1 MIEYGCGFLL
11 YKIKRGGAGGARA
24 QLSCATMAL
33 SKPRVAVIG
42 AGVIGLSIAT
52 RLAETYGRGLDVTVM
67 ADKFTPNTTSDGAGG
82 IFVPYTVGFS
92 EEGARKLQRWATQT
106 FHYLTKLY
114 ESGMRDEIGLSLVTG
129 HDIHI
134 KPGEYPLPWCKDLLF
149 DFEVLKN
156 QSLESALDLPP
167 VPAGKVKED
176 FLSESSLY
184 SRTKNATIFKFK
196 TFVLEGKT
204 YLPWLMKKF
213 QALGGLII
221 KHKVDSLGE
230 LENYDIIINCTG
242 LAARELVGDKSVYPI
257 RGQSVAVNIPSL
269 GKFYDCVDDDLLY
282 IIPHKDYLVLGGT
295 AEANNWSTTPDPKTR
310 EEILRKCSNML
321 PTLQGAEVV
330 SEWAC
335 LRPARE
341 EVCLELENPGT
352 SPSII
357 HCYGH
362 GGQGIVVH
370 WGCVQDVMKL
380 VEKCLKAKGDA
391 ARPMNA
397 KL

>member
-1 MIEYGCGFLL
+1 MHDSFVPRPPFKGGSGFETN
-11 YKIKRGGAGGARA
+11 AM
-24 QLSCATMAL
+24 MAL
-33 SKPRVAVIG
+33 TKPRVAIIG

-52 RLAETYGRGLDVTVM
+52 HLAETYGRALDVTVM

-82 IFVPYTVGFS
+82 IFIPYTVGFS
-92 EEGARKLQRWATQT
+92 EEGARKLQRWATET

-114 ESGMRDEIGLSLVTG
+114 ESGIRDEIGLSLVTG

-167 VPAGKVKED
+167 VPAGKVKQD

-196 TFVLEGKT
+196 TFVLEGKK

-213 QALGGLII
+213 QAVGGLII
-221 KHKVDSLGE
+221 KHKVDRLGE

-242 LAARELVGDKSVYPI
+242 LAARELVGDMSVYPI
-257 RGQSVAVNIPSL
+257 RGQIVAVNIPSL
-269 GKFYDCVDDDLLY
+269 GKFYGSEDDNLVHV
-282 IIPHKDYLVLGGT
+282 ISHKDYCILGGT

-310 EEILRKCSNML
+310 EKILCKFSDMF
-321 PTLQGAEVV
+321 PTLRGAEVV
-330 SEWAC
+330 DEWAC

-341 EVCLELENPGT
+341 EVRLELENSGT
-352 SPSII
+352 SPSVI

-370 WGCVQDVMKL
+370 WGCVQDVMQL
-380 VEKCLKAKGDA
+380 VEKCLKTKGTGVKLIG
-391 ARPMNA
+391 A

>member
-1 MIEYGCGFLL
+1 MPAPN
-11 YKIKRGGAGGARA
+11 R
-24 QLSCATMAL
+24 SCAIMAL

-52 RLAETYGRGLDVTVM
+52 HLAEMYGRRLDVTVM
-67 ADKFTPNTTSDGAGG
+67 ADRFTPNTTSDGAGG
-82 IFVPYTVGFS
+82 IFIPYTVGFS
-92 EEGARKLQRWATQT
+92 EEGARKLQRWATET
-106 FHYLTKLY
+106 FHYLTKMF
-114 ESGMRDEIGLSLVTG
+114 ESRMSDEIGLSLVTG
-129 HDIHI
+129 HRIHI

-167 VPAGKVKED
+167 APAGKGKQD

-184 SRTKNATIFKFK
+184 SRTKNATVFKFK
-196 TFVLEGKT
+196 TFVLEGKR

-242 LAARELVGDKSVYPI
+242 LGARELVGDKSVYPI

-269 GKFYDCVDDDLLY
+269 GKFYDSVDDDLLY
-282 IIPHKDYLVLGGT
+282 VIPHKDYLVLGGT

-310 EEILRKCSNML
+310 EEILRKCSDMF
-321 PTLQGAEVV
+321 PTLRGAEVV
-330 SEWAC
+330 GEWAC

-341 EVCLELENPGT
+341 EVRLELENPGA
-352 SPSII
+352 SPSVI

-362 GGQGIVVH
+362 GGQGIIVH
-370 WGCVQDVMKL
+370 WGCVKDVTKL
-380 VEKCLKAKGDA
+380 VEKCLEAKGA
-391 ARPMNA
+391 AA
-397 KL
+397 KLMSAKL

>member
-1 MIEYGCGFLL
+1 MM
-11 YKIKRGGAGGARA
+11 
-24 QLSCATMAL
+24 MAL
-33 SKPRVAVIG
+33 SKPRVAVVG

-52 RLAETYGRGLDVTVM
+52 HLAETYGRRLDVTVM
-67 ADKFTPNTTSDGAGG
+67 ADRFTPNTTSDGAGG
-82 IFVPYTVGFS
+82 IFTPYTVGFS
-92 EEGARKLQRWATQT
+92 EEGARKLQRWATET
-106 FHYLTKLY
+106 FHYLTKMY
-114 ESGMRDEIGLSLVTG
+114 ASGMSDEIGLSLVTG
-129 HDIHI
+129 HRVHI

-149 DFEVLKN
+149 DFEVLITKN

-167 VPAGKVKED
+167 APAGKVKQD

-196 TFVLEGKT
+196 TFVLEGKR

-230 LENYDIIINCTG
+230 LQNYDIIINCTG
-242 LAARELVGDKSVYPI
+242 LGARELVGDTSVYPI

-269 GKFYDCVDDDLLY
+269 GKCYIVDDVDV
-282 IIPHKDYLVLGGT
+282 IPHKDYCILGGT
-295 AEANNWSTTPDPKTR
+295 AEVNNWSTTPDPKTR
-310 EEILRKCSNML
+310 EEILRKCSDML
-321 PTLQGAEVV
+321 PTLRGAEVV
-330 SEWAC
+330 GEWAC

-341 EVCLELENPGT
+341 EVRLELENPGA
-352 SPSII
+352 SPSVI

-362 GGQGIVVH
+362 GGQGIIVH
-370 WGCVQDVMKL
+370 WGCVKDVTKL
-380 VEKCLKAKGDA
+380 VETCLKAKGA
-391 ARPMNA
+391 ATKPMSA